1 MTNSKSQKDPSVSNE
16 PDNNTNQN
24 TQNNTS
30 NNPNN
35 MRNFF
40 QLRNKNGKLL
50 SINSYRIMYSKN
62 KFDADILAMARA
74 IYLNELRFKEKIKN
88 KDISINEVF
97 IINKNWYR
105 KWKTFVN
112 YKEIKETFSNPENYK
127 INSIEYKIDNENN
140 PGQIINSPI
149 LIEDK
154 PENLYNEND
163 IPLKIGIN
171 LNEYKLIVKMS
182 FDRLFLV
189 FKCDKIITKK
199 IRFNRS
205 NNLQREID
213 LITKEFNVI
222 FLPKKNLINEELK
235 EYKLYLSSLLTEN
248 ETFDVIS
255 NIINADR
262 NIELKKNLGI
272 EYFESLVK
280 YIKIYYLENQ
290 NLSDFKE
297 LIKDNIEQIKLGEK
311 INVSSILKKLS
322 AHFQINQIPS
332 NNLIIEFTA
341 NFVSEY
347 FNGISQDEDNY
358 TEPNNQT
365 NNYKIKR
372 KIYSMA
378 EFMSINGDKK
388 KGLENNILDKEKNL
402 KGLVGLGNIGNTC
415 YMNTS
420 IQCLSNC
427 QLLTN
432 YFLFDYYIPF
442 INKTNTI
449 GSKGKIVEAY
459 AELIKNL
466 WYGQKK
472 YIEPYRLKNECGMV
486 RNMFAGYNQQDS
498 QEFISFLLDE
508 LHEDLNKVINKP
520 YIEKDDNIKFNSE
533 KEEFDYNFNN
543 FLARNQSIIV
553 DLFYGMFK
561 STLIC
566 LNKEC
571 NNISKSFDPYSI
583 ISVSIN
589 SKDLNKDILLYF
601 IFDKFEY
608 QIIKYKIGIPYEM
621 KIDSFRKK
629 IEYLFHVGFNEFEI
643 YKKIGNQFILFED
656 KNIEI
661 LEFLENEN
669 EIYLYQIPNIV
680 LDKTDENT
688 IQIYEELSND
698 TYLLDK
704 REKDLNQNHNN
715 IDIEMSDLTK
725 ELDKEKWIKCVCYIY
740 SYNEKEEPI
749 DEISLPKIFF
759 INLNWNNKQIYNY
772 FFEQYKNILIDDEK
786 IENIENELFTDLDIV
801 TKNLLRKK
809 DFKLDLKTHN
819 EFKYPFFI
827 LFEKYFPII
836 KNGILINNNK
846 KDLIFPSSKNL
857 NTIKRTIETYKEIKQ
872 ITFKL
877 ICSINFKEKIK
888 KLNEPKIMKNKVN
901 MFEPKIDTFQ
911 LELTSLLST
920 FGQKEKL
927 SKGNEWYC
935 PKCKEFQLAEKKLEI
950 FTCPEILI
958 IHLKRFRDRKKL
970 YNLIKFPIYGL
981 NMGKYIKY
989 NINNENDYNYDLFA
1003 ISNHLGNFFGGH
1015 YIAYA
1020 KNFLDNKWYE
1030 FDDSYVREIKEDS
1043 LITENAYVLFYQKR
1057 NSKFKNIENIYLK
1070 NYQYIDIKKMT
1081 ILNNLN

>member
-272 EYFESLVK
+272 ECFESLVK
-280 YIKIYYLENQ
+280 YIKIYYLEKQ

-388 KGLENNILDKEKNL
+388 K
-402 KGLVGLGNIGNTC
+402 V
-415 YMNTS
+415 
-420 IQCLSNC
+420 
-427 QLLTN
+427 
-432 YFLFDYYIPF
+432 
-442 INKTNTI
+442 
-449 GSKGKIVEAY
+449 
-459 AELIKNL
+459 
-466 WYGQKK
+466 
-472 YIEPYRLKNECGMV
+472 
-486 RNMFAGYNQQDS
+486 
-498 QEFISFLLDE
+498 
-508 LHEDLNKVINKP
+508 
-520 YIEKDDNIKFNSE
+520 
-533 KEEFDYNFNN
+533 
-543 FLARNQSIIV
+543 
-553 DLFYGMFK
+553 
-561 STLIC
+561 
-566 LNKEC
+566 
-571 NNISKSFDPYSI
+571 
-583 ISVSIN
+583 
-589 SKDLNKDILLYF
+589 
-601 IFDKFEY
+601 
-608 QIIKYKIGIPYEM
+608 
-621 KIDSFRKK
+621 
-629 IEYLFHVGFNEFEI
+629 
-643 YKKIGNQFILFED
+643 
-656 KNIEI
+656 
-661 LEFLENEN
+661 
-669 EIYLYQIPNIV
+669 
-680 LDKTDENT
+680 
-688 IQIYEELSND
+688 
-698 TYLLDK
+698 
-704 REKDLNQNHNN
+704 
-715 IDIEMSDLTK
+715 
-725 ELDKEKWIKCVCYIY
+725 
-740 SYNEKEEPI
+740 
-749 DEISLPKIFF
+749 
-759 INLNWNNKQIYNY
+759 
-772 FFEQYKNILIDDEK
+772 
-786 IENIENELFTDLDIV
+786 
-801 TKNLLRKK
+801 
-809 DFKLDLKTHN
+809 
-819 EFKYPFFI
+819 
-827 LFEKYFPII
+827 
-836 KNGILINNNK
+836 
-846 KDLIFPSSKNL
+846 
-857 NTIKRTIETYKEIKQ
+857 
-872 ITFKL
+872 
-877 ICSINFKEKIK
+877 
-888 KLNEPKIMKNKVN
+888 
-901 MFEPKIDTFQ
+901 
-911 LELTSLLST
+911 
-920 FGQKEKL
+920 
-927 SKGNEWYC
+927 
-935 PKCKEFQLAEKKLEI
+935 
-950 FTCPEILI
+950 
-958 IHLKRFRDRKKL
+958 
-970 YNLIKFPIYGL
+970 
-981 NMGKYIKY
+981 
-989 NINNENDYNYDLFA
+989 
-1003 ISNHLGNFFGGH
+1003 
-1015 YIAYA
+1015 
-1020 KNFLDNKWYE
+1020 
-1030 FDDSYVREIKEDS
+1030 
-1043 LITENAYVLFYQKR
+1043 
-1057 NSKFKNIENIYLK
+1057 
-1070 NYQYIDIKKMT
+1070 
-1081 ILNNLN
+1081 